1 MKIKNIS
8 IFPNYNKKYSYSY
21 NLVYNIK
28 KQFGINY
35 GKTFKLLNNLG
46 FNKKSELYYNK
57 KKYIFLLN
65 NLMKKKYNVNKLY
78 ILKFLYFMIR
88 KQIKSNSNKG
98 LRHLKNLPVH
108 GQRTHTNHD
117 TQKSINRSAILKN
130 LFEPVIIKKNVT
142 SNKIKVNKKL
152 QKKTK

>member
-28 KQFGINY
+28 KQFGVNY

-46 FNKKSELYYNK
+46 FNKKSELSYNK
-57 KKYIFLLN
+57 KKYIYLLN
-65 NLMKKKYNVNKLY
+65 NLLKKKYNVNKLY
-78 ILKFLYFMIR
+78 ILKFLYYMIQ
-88 KQIKSNSNKG
+88 KHIKSKSNKG
-98 LRHLKNLPVH
+98 LRHSKNLPVH

-117 TQKSINRSAILKN
+117 TQKTINRYSILKN
-130 LFEPVIIKKNVT
+130 LFETSIFKKNVT
-142 SNKIKVNKKL
+142 VNKIKVNKKL